1 MKAGTMQND
10 DVLEHVDRSKEYI
23 QGGSSFT
30 AAGTHDEHD
39 HKAQQTQ
46 APLELQG
53 VRLVPLV
60 QCGGSWWQPVPQ
72 WLRYSPVYS
81 VISSPIVCRDGIPM
95 SEDVVHTPSVHWT
108 LPYRVRTGLGGD
120 W

>member
-1 MKAGTMQND
+1 MQND

-95 SEDVVHTPSVHWT
+95 SGRRSPHSFCSRLDTA
-108 LPYRVRTGLGGD
+108 VRTGLGGD